1 MLTYCQLFYRALIIR
16 YFTVRPDYTF
26 KMQKVYYLREFCI
39 GRTYVPTFEVAGIE
53 CFQIGIVIC
62 MVTKLQQAEIND

>member
-1 MLTYCQLFYRALIIR
+1 
-16 YFTVRPDYTF
+16 
-26 KMQKVYYLREFCI
+26 MQKVYYSREFCI